1 MSEFP
6 PAFSRTGTT
15 SPFGKLGD
23 WIERTRIEG
32 VIKEKFVEKA
42 TAAGKP
48 YAEAVRD
55 IVRVVALGEDEA
67 ARMYGE
73 GVLKVVRMIGG
84 KSDTKK

>member
-1 MSEFP
+1 MDDI

-48 YAEAVRD
+48 YSEAVRD
-55 IVRVVALGEDEA
+55 IVRVVALGEAEA
-67 ARMYGE
+67 ARMYGD

-84 KSDTKK
+84 KSDSDR